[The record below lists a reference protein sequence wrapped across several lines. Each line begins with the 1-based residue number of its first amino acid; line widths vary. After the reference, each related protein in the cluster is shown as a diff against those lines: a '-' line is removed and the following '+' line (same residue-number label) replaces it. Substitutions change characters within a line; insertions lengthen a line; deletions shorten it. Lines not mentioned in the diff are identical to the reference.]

1 MALRDCVRSVSRV
14 CGVTLR
20 FRISVSCFA
29 PVDET
34 GCANPTALAADESV
48 VVDGVGADATGGTK
62 GELDGGWDGWEAW
75 DVDGGVEVS
84 SNGMAYEEA
93 WRAPQIDMRSSVHPK
108 ILQARGPSSG
118 V

>member
-1 MALRDCVRSVSRV
+1 M
-14 CGVTLR
+14 
-20 FRISVSCFA
+20 
-29 PVDET
+29 DET

-84 SNGMAYEEA
+84 SNGIGQREEW
-93 WRAPQIDMRSSVHPK
+93 WRLGAGRWTGCSTARSPSVRH
-108 ILQARGPSSG
+108 SSNSE
-118 V
+118 